1 MAKVQTSCPRCKS
14 PVAAEVEQVFDL
26 NHDPQAKQRLL
37 SGQVNVIHCPNCGYD
52 GMVGT
57 PVIYHDPEKEL
68 LLTFFPSEMGL
79 PLNEQE
85 RVIGPLINQVVNRL
99 PLEKRKAYILR
110 PQSMLT
116 FQTMIEK
123 ILEGDGISRQMIDD
137 QQKRLALL
145 QRLLSIPA
153 AESRLEV
160 IKQEEALIDE
170 NFFSMFARLME
181 ATMAQGDERSARA
194 LAAVQQELVENT
206 EVGKKIQDQSRE
218 AQEVIKTLQDASKD
232 GLTREKLV
240 DIFID
245 SADSEVRLTTLVSLI
260 RTGLD
265 YTFFQL
271 LTDKINTF
279 ENEKKAKL
287 EGMREKLLGY
297 VKEIDDQRQ
306 VQQQQTR
313 KLLDAILASPN
324 PGEATKEHIEE
335 LDEYFMQLV
344 DQELKNARAAADLN
358 RIGRLQKITAVIEEA
373 SAPPP
378 EITFIEQLL
387 ELESYDERMKL
398 MQSKAEMVT
407 PEFTQML
414 SGLIAQ
420 TEAQNQPEEL
430 ISKLKEINRI
440 AVRITMMTAMKK

>member
-145 QRLLSIPA
+145 QRLLSIPT

-160 IKQEEALIDE
+160 IRQEEALIDE

-287 EGMREKLLGY
+287 EAMREKLLGY

-306 VQQQQTR
+306 IQMQQTR
-313 KLLDAILASPN
+313 KLLDTILASPN

-378 EITFIEQLL
+378 EIVFIEQLI

-420 TEAQNQPEEL
+420 TEAQNQPDEL
-430 ISKLKEINRI
+430 VNKLKEINRI
-440 AVRITMMTAMKK
+440 ALRITMMTAMKK

>member
-26 NHDPQAKQRLL
+26 NQDPQAKQRLL

-145 QRLLSIPA
+145 QRLLSIPT

-218 AQEVIKTLQDASKD
+218 AQEVIKTLQEASKD

-279 ENEKKAKL
+279 EGEKKAKL
-287 EGMREKLLGY
+287 EAMREKLLGY

-306 VQQQQTR
+306 VQMQQTR
-313 KLLDAILASPN
+313 KLLDAILTSPN

-358 RIGRLQKITAVIEEA
+358 RIGKLQKITAVIEEA

-378 EITFIEQLL
+378 EIAFIEQLL
-387 ELESYDERMKL
+387 ELGSYDERMKL

-420 TEAQNQPEEL
+420 TEAQNQPDEL
-430 ISKLKEINRI
+430 VNKLKEINRI
-440 AVRITMMTAMKK
+440 ALRITMMSAMKK

>member
-14 PVAAEVEQVFDL
+14 PVVAEVEQVFDL
-26 NHDPQAKQRLL
+26 NQDPQAKQRLL

-52 GMVGT
+52 GMMGT

-85 RVIGPLINQVVNRL
+85 RLIGPLINQVVNRL

-206 EVGKKIQDQSRE
+206 EAGKKIQEQSRE
-218 AQEVIKTLQDASKD
+218 AQEVIKTLQEASKD

-245 SADSEVRLTTLVSLI
+245 SVDSDVRLTTLVSLI

-297 VKEIDDQRQ
+297 IKEIDDQRQ
-306 VQQQQTR
+306 VQMQQTR
-313 KLLDAILASPN
+313 KLLDAILAAPN
-324 PGEATKEHIEE
+324 PGEAVKEHFEE
-335 LDEYFMQLV
+335 IDEYFMQLV
-344 DQELKNARAAADLN
+344 DQELKNARTAADLN
-358 RIGRLQKITAVIEEA
+358 RIGKLQKITAVIEEA

-378 EITFIEQLL
+378 EIAFIEQLI
-387 ELESYDERMKL
+387 ELESYDDRMKL

-430 ISKLKEINRI
+430 INKLKEINRI
-440 AVRITMMTAMKK
+440 VVRITMMTALKK

>member
-1 MAKVQTSCPRCKS
+1 MAKVQTSCPRCKT
-14 PVAAEVEQVFDL
+14 PVAADVEQIFDL

-137 QQKRLALL
+137 QQKRLTLL
-145 QRLLSIPA
+145 QRLLSIPT

-287 EGMREKLLGY
+287 EAMREKLLGY

-306 VQQQQTR
+306 VQMQQTR

-324 PGEATKEHIEE
+324 PSEATKEHIEE
-335 LDEYFMQLV
+335 IDEYFMQLV

-378 EITFIEQLL
+378 EIAFIEQLL

-420 TEAQNQPEEL
+420 TEAQNQPDEL
-430 ISKLKEINRI
+430 VNKLKEINRI

>member
-145 QRLLSIPA
+145 QRLLSIPT

-287 EGMREKLLGY
+287 EAMREKLLGY

-306 VQQQQTR
+306 IQMQQTR

-378 EITFIEQLL
+378 EIVFIEQLI

-420 TEAQNQPEEL
+420 TEAQNQPDEL
-430 ISKLKEINRI
+430 VNKLKEINRI
-440 AVRITMMTAMKK
+440 ALRITMMTAMKK

>member
-14 PVAAEVEQVFDL
+14 PVAADVEQIFDL

-145 QRLLSIPA
+145 QRLLSIPT

-160 IKQEEALIDE
+160 IKQEETLIDE

-287 EGMREKLLGY
+287 ETMREKLLGY

-306 VQQQQTR
+306 IQMQQTR

-358 RIGRLQKITAVIEEA
+358 RIGKLQKITAVIEEA

-378 EITFIEQLL
+378 EIAFIEQLL

-420 TEAQNQPEEL
+420 TEAQNQPDEL
-430 ISKLKEINRI
+430 VNKLKEINRI
-440 AVRITMMTAMKK
+440 ALRITMMSAMKK

>member
-26 NHDPQAKQRLL
+26 NQDPQAKQRLL

-145 QRLLSIPA
+145 QRLLSIPT

-218 AQEVIKTLQDASKD
+218 AQEVIKTLQEASKD

-279 ENEKKAKL
+279 EGEKKAKL
-287 EGMREKLLGY
+287 EAMREKLLGY

-306 VQQQQTR
+306 VQMQQTR

-358 RIGRLQKITAVIEEA
+358 RIGKLQKITAVIEEA

-378 EITFIEQLL
+378 EIAFIEQLL
-387 ELESYDERMKL
+387 ELGSYDERMKL

-420 TEAQNQPEEL
+420 TEAQNQPDEL
-430 ISKLKEINRI
+430 VNKLKEINRI
-440 AVRITMMTAMKK
+440 ALRITMMSAMKK

>member
-145 QRLLSIPA
+145 QRLLSIPT

-218 AQEVIKTLQDASKD
+218 AQEVVKTLQEASKD

-287 EGMREKLLGY
+287 EAMREKLLGY

-306 VQQQQTR
+306 IQMQQTR

-378 EITFIEQLL
+378 EIVFIEQLI

-420 TEAQNQPEEL
+420 TEAQNQPDEL
-430 ISKLKEINRI
+430 VNKLKEINRI
-440 AVRITMMTAMKK
+440 ALRITMMSAMKK

>member
-14 PVAAEVEQVFDL
+14 PVAADVEQVFDL
-26 NHDPQAKQRLL
+26 NQDPQAKQRLL

-85 RVIGPLINQVVNRL
+85 RMIGPLINQVVNRL

-145 QRLLSIPA
+145 QRLLSIPT

-218 AQEVIKTLQDASKD
+218 AQEVIKTLQEASKD

-279 ENEKKAKL
+279 EGEKKAKL
-287 EGMREKLLGY
+287 EAMREKLLGY

-306 VQQQQTR
+306 VQMQQTR
-313 KLLDAILASPN
+313 KLLDAILTSPN

-378 EITFIEQLL
+378 EIAFIEQLL

-420 TEAQNQPEEL
+420 TEAQNQPDEL
-430 ISKLKEINRI
+430 VNKLKEINRI
-440 AVRITMMTAMKK
+440 ALRITMMSAMKK

>member
-1 MAKVQTSCPRCKS
+1 MAKVQTSCPRCKT
-14 PVAAEVEQVFDL
+14 PVAADVEQIFDL

-137 QQKRLALL
+137 QQKRLTLL
-145 QRLLSIPA
+145 QRLLSIPT

-287 EGMREKLLGY
+287 EAMREKLLGY

-306 VQQQQTR
+306 VQMQQTR

-335 LDEYFMQLV
+335 IDEYFMQLV

-378 EITFIEQLL
+378 EIAFIEQLL

-420 TEAQNQPEEL
+420 TEAQNQPDEL
-430 ISKLKEINRI
+430 VNKLKEINRI

>member
-14 PVAAEVEQVFDL
+14 PVVAEVEQVFDL
-26 NHDPQAKQRLL
+26 NQDPQAKQRLL

-52 GMVGT
+52 GMMGT

-85 RVIGPLINQVVNRL
+85 RLIGPLINQVVNRL

-206 EVGKKIQDQSRE
+206 EAGKKIQEQSRE
-218 AQEVIKTLQDASKD
+218 AQEVIKTLQEASKD

-245 SADSEVRLTTLVSLI
+245 SVDSDVRLTTLVSLI

-297 VKEIDDQRQ
+297 IKEIDDQRQ
-306 VQQQQTR
+306 VQMQQTR
-313 KLLDAILASPN
+313 KLLDAILAAPN
-324 PGEATKEHIEE
+324 PGEAVKEHFEE
-335 LDEYFMQLV
+335 IDEYFMQLV
-344 DQELKNARAAADLN
+344 DQELKNARTAADLN
-358 RIGRLQKITAVIEEA
+358 RIGKLQKITAVIEEA

-378 EITFIEQLL
+378 EIAFIEQLI
-387 ELESYDERMKL
+387 ELESYDDRMKL

-430 ISKLKEINRI
+430 INKLKEINRI
-440 AVRITMMTAMKK
+440 AVRITMMTALKK

>member
-1 MAKVQTSCPRCKS
+1 MAKVFTPCPRCKT
-14 PVAAEVEQVFDL
+14 PVTADVEQIFDL
-26 NHDPQAKQRLL
+26 NQDPQAKQRLL

-57 PVIYHDPEKEL
+57 PIVYHDPDKEL
-68 LLTFFPSEMGL
+68 LLTYFPAEMGL
-79 PLNEQE
+79 PVNEQE
-85 RVIGPLINQVVNRL
+85 RLIGPLINQVVNKL

-116 FQTMIEK
+116 FQTMIER
-123 ILEGDGISRQMIDD
+123 ILEGDGISREMIDD

-145 QRLLSIPA
+145 QRLLSIQT

-160 IKQEEALIDE
+160 IKQEESLIDE
-170 NFFSMFARLME
+170 SFFSMFARLME

-206 EVGKKIQDQSRE
+206 AVGKKIQDQSRE
-218 AQEVIKTLQDASKD
+218 AQDVIKTLQDASKD

-240 DIFID
+240 DIFIQA
-245 SADSEVRLTTLVSLI
+245 ADSDVQLTTLVSVV

-279 ENEKKAKL
+279 EGDQKAKL
-287 EGMREKLLGY
+287 EAMRGKVLGW
-297 VKEIDDQRQ
+297 VKEVDDQRQ
-306 VQQQQTR
+306 LQVQQTR

-324 PGEATKEHIEE
+324 PGDATREHLAEV
-335 LDEYFMQLV
+335 DETFIQLV
-344 DQELKNARAAADLN
+344 EQDLKSARAAADLI
-358 RIGRLQKITAVIEEA
+358 RISQLQKINAVIEEA

-378 EITFIEQLL
+378 EVALIEQLL
-387 ELESYDERMKL
+387 DLKSYEERMKL
-398 MQSKAEMVT
+398 MESKAEMIT

-420 TEAQNQPEEL
+420 SEAQKQPEEL
-430 ISKLKEINRI
+430 ISNLKEINRI
-440 AVRITMMTAMKK
+440 AVRITMMAAMKK

>member
-14 PVAAEVEQVFDL
+14 PVAAEVEQIFDL

-145 QRLLSIPA
+145 QRLLSIPT

-218 AQEVIKTLQDASKD
+218 AQEVIKTLQEASKD

-287 EGMREKLLGY
+287 EAMREKLLGY

-306 VQQQQTR
+306 VQMQQTR

-324 PGEATKEHIEE
+324 PGEATREHIEE
-335 LDEYFMQLV
+335 IDEYFMQLV

-420 TEAQNQPEEL
+420 TEAQNQPDEL
-430 ISKLKEINRI
+430 VNKLKEINRI
-440 AVRITMMTAMKK
+440 ALRITMMTAMKK

>member
-85 RVIGPLINQVVNRL
+85 RVIGPLINQIVNRL

-145 QRLLSIPA
+145 QRLLSIPT

-218 AQEVIKTLQDASKD
+218 AQEVIKTLQEASKD

-279 ENEKKAKL
+279 ENEKKTKL

-297 VKEIDDQRQ
+297 IKEIDDQRQ

>member
-14 PVAAEVEQVFDL
+14 PVAAEVEQIFDL

-145 QRLLSIPA
+145 QRLLSIPT

-287 EGMREKLLGY
+287 EAMREKLLGY

-306 VQQQQTR
+306 IQMQQTR

-378 EITFIEQLL
+378 EIVFIEQLI

-420 TEAQNQPEEL
+420 TEAQNQPDEL
-430 ISKLKEINRI
+430 VNKLKEINRI
-440 AVRITMMTAMKK
+440 ALRITMITAMKK

>member
-14 PVAAEVEQVFDL
+14 PVAADVEQIFDL
-26 NHDPQAKQRLL
+26 NQDPQAKQRLL

-85 RVIGPLINQVVNRL
+85 RMIGPLINQVVNRL

-145 QRLLSIPA
+145 QRLLSIPT

-206 EVGKKIQDQSRE
+206 EVGKKIKDQSLE

-240 DIFID
+240 NIFID

-279 ENEKKAKL
+279 ENEKKTKL
-287 EGMREKLLGY
+287 EAMREKLLGY

-306 VQQQQTR
+306 IQMQQTR

-358 RIGRLQKITAVIEEA
+358 RIGKLQKITAVIEEA

-378 EITFIEQLL
+378 EIAFIEQLL

-420 TEAQNQPEEL
+420 TEAQNQPDEL
-430 ISKLKEINRI
+430 VNKLKEINRI
-440 AVRITMMTAMKK
+440 ALRITMMSAMKK

>member
-14 PVAAEVEQVFDL
+14 PVAAEIEQVFDL
-26 NHDPQAKQRLL
+26 NQDPQAKQRLL

-145 QRLLSIPA
+145 QRLLSIPT

-218 AQEVIKTLQDASKD
+218 AQEVIKTLQEASKD

-279 ENEKKAKL
+279 EGEKKAKL
-287 EGMREKLLGY
+287 EAMREKLLGY

-306 VQQQQTR
+306 VQMQQTR

-358 RIGRLQKITAVIEEA
+358 RIGKLQKITAVIEEA

-378 EITFIEQLL
+378 EIAFIEQLL
-387 ELESYDERMKL
+387 ELGSYDERMKL

-420 TEAQNQPEEL
+420 TEAQNQPDEL
-430 ISKLKEINRI
+430 VNKLKEINRI
-440 AVRITMMTAMKK
+440 ALRITMMSAMKK

>member
-14 PVAAEVEQVFDL
+14 PVVAEVEQVFDL
-26 NHDPQAKQRLL
+26 NQDPQAKQRLL

-52 GMVGT
+52 GMMGT

-85 RVIGPLINQVVNRL
+85 RLIGPLINQVVNRL

-194 LAAVQQELVENT
+194 LAAVHQELVENT
-206 EVGKKIQDQSRE
+206 EAGKKIQEQSRE
-218 AQEVIKTLQDASKD
+218 AQEVIKTLQEASKD

-245 SADSEVRLTTLVSLI
+245 SVDSDVRLTTLVSLI

-297 VKEIDDQRQ
+297 IKEIDDQRQ
-306 VQQQQTR
+306 VQMQQTR
-313 KLLDAILASPN
+313 KLLDAILAAPN
-324 PGEATKEHIEE
+324 PGEAVKEHFEE
-335 LDEYFMQLV
+335 IDEYFMQLV
-344 DQELKNARAAADLN
+344 DQELKNARTAADLN
-358 RIGRLQKITAVIEEA
+358 RIGKLQKITAVIEEA

-378 EITFIEQLL
+378 EIAFIEQLI
-387 ELESYDERMKL
+387 ELESYDDRMKL

-430 ISKLKEINRI
+430 INKLKEINRI
-440 AVRITMMTAMKK
+440 VVRITMMTALKK

>member
-14 PVAAEVEQVFDL
+14 PVAADVEQIFDL

-99 PLEKRKAYILR
+99 PLEKRKAYSLR

-137 QQKRLALL
+137 QQKRLTLL
-145 QRLLSIPA
+145 QRLLSIPT

-160 IKQEEALIDE
+160 IKQEETLIDE

-287 EGMREKLLGY
+287 EAMREKLLGY

-306 VQQQQTR
+306 VQMQQTR

-335 LDEYFMQLV
+335 IDEYFMQLV

-378 EITFIEQLL
+378 EIAFIEQLL

-420 TEAQNQPEEL
+420 TEAQNQPDEL
-430 ISKLKEINRI
+430 VNKLKEINRI